1 KINEK
6 LFKKDNKNYHTITS
20 KSNFNNLTREQDDIP
35 FLLYQ
40 PLNDHSREYLT
51 AGDILFSYRSG
62 QFSDLDKA
70 LRMRGIYGLGIA
82 LSNPIKISEEY
93 EGREEYKNYGVIVI
107 YPFTLKKHL
116 SVRDIQLNPKTIN
129 LTPYNG
135 NRNDSLQYIPD
146 NTHYTELLG
155 MILRKNQHLK
165 EAFQYMK
172 INVEESVIPDE
183 VWEKENKQDN
193 METVVDYK
201 EKFKLWLQ
209 EGGDITSKTQSNY
222 ISGLNSLE
230 KKWNENNEM
239 KNSVWN
245 DPYVLM
251 ETIGRERLLDEPNI
265 IELNERNNR
274 GIQAVINYYFRFLNE
289 LKKESIVGIN
299 RLYFGAPGTGKSYS
313 IASFIKNN
321 GLPNYSDKTDH
332 QNVFRITLHPEFSYT
347 DFVGQVMPVV
357 TPVEKDSEQT
367 RIEYKFSSQVF
378 TKALKYSVHNPNV
391 PVFLIL
397 EEMSRAN
404 VAQVFGDLFQLL
416 DRDENG
422 ESEYRIDNE
431 LIAKEIWGNHSKKIF
446 LPSNLFVLGTVNTS
460 DQNVFVMDT
469 AFKRR
474 FEFEYMDTNKVAVD
488 SEGKPINDF
497 KFSLSME
504 DQEKKDFNWITFY
517 QALNN

>member
-1 KINEK
+1 
-6 LFKKDNKNYHTITS
+6 
-20 KSNFNNLTREQDDIP
+20 
-35 FLLYQ
+35 
-40 PLNDHSREYLT
+40 
-51 AGDILFSYRSG
+51 
-62 QFSDLDKA
+62 
-70 LRMRGIYGLGIA
+70 
-82 LSNPIKISEEY
+82 
-93 EGREEYKNYGVIVI
+93 
-107 YPFTLKKHL
+107 
-116 SVRDIQLNPKTIN
+116 
-129 LTPYNG
+129 
-135 NRNDSLQYIPD
+135 
-146 NTHYTELLG
+146 
-155 MILRKNQHLK
+155 
-165 EAFQYMK
+165 
-172 INVEESVIPDE
+172 
-183 VWEKENKQDN
+183 
-193 METVVDYK
+193 
-201 EKFKLWLQ
+201 
-209 EGGDITSKTQSNY
+209 
-222 ISGLNSLE
+222 
-230 KKWNENNEM
+230 
-239 KNSVWN
+239 
-245 DPYVLM
+245 
-251 ETIGRERLLDEPNI
+251 
-265 IELNERNNR
+265 
-274 GIQAVINYYFRFLNE
+274 
-289 LKKESIVGIN
+289 
-299 RLYFGAPGTGKSYS
+299 S

-321 GLPNYSDKTDH
+321 SLPNYSDKTDH

-517 QALNN
+517 QALNNFITNAGEKGLGLPEDKQLGQFFIKFKKADDEYNYNQLGGKLLEYLWNDVQKASFGDKSIFRDDLFNFSEVYRTFRKK